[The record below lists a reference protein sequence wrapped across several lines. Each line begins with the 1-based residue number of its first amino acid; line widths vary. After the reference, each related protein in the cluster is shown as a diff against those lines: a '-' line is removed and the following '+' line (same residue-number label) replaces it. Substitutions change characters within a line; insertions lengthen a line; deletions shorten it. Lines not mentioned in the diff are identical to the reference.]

1 MFLCGVLTANKY
13 NDDMRLSNENFSKI
27 CGVNTQELML
37 MEIQFLHDIEFTLNV
52 SMSLFIS
59 YLNQLLSSLD
69 IN

>member
-37 MEIQFLHDIEFTLNV
+37 MEIQFLHDIEFNLNV